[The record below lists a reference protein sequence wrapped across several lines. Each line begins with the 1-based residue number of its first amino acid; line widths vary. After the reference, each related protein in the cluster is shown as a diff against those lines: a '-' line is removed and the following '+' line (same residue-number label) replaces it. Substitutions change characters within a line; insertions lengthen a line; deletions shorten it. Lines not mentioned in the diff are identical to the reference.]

1 MSRLTLAAAVAAAAL
16 AMSASAVT
24 PALAD
29 SRGGEHRSAEYYLS
43 LGDSLAA
50 GVQPDA
56 TGASVATGQ
65 GFTDQLYAMLSQR
78 EPDLRVHELGCPGEN
93 TTTIINGGICGYAA
107 GARYSYSADT
117 GSQLGAALTF
127 LAAHRGHVPLITI
140 VIGANDILPCLQQ
153 GAIDKITACLQQ
165 VFPVVQQQLTDML
178 AQLRHAD
185 PRATVVGMTYYDPEL
200 AYWLTGPAGQ
210 AFATESISLTT
221 SFRALLTGVY
231 QAAGARVAD
240 VYTAFNTTDTTDQ
253 MTLPGAG
260 TVPENVGLICAWT
273 WMCAPSPQGPNI
285 HANATGYGVI
295 ARTFLAA
302 IRADD
307 RADAS

>member
-1 MSRLTLAAAVAAAAL
+1 MSRFTLAAAIAATAL

-29 SRGGEHRSAEYYLS
+29 SQNGSEHRSTEYYLS

-56 TGASVATGQ
+56 AGASVATGQ

-78 EPDLRVHELGCPGEN
+78 EPELRVHELGCPGE
-93 TTTIINGGICGYAA
+93 TTTTTINGGICGYA
-107 GARYSYSADT
+107 GGSRYSYTADT

-127 LAAHRGHVPLITI
+127 LTAHRGHVPLITI

-153 GAIDKITACLQQ
+153 GAIDQITACLQQ
-165 VFPVVQQQLTDML
+165 VFPAVQQQLTDTL

-185 PRATVVGMTYYDPEL
+185 PSATVVGMTYYDPEL
-200 AYWLTGPAGQ
+200 ADWLTGSAGQ
-210 AFATESISLTT
+210 AFATQSIAFTT

-231 QAAGARVAD
+231 QAAGARIAD
-240 VYTAFNTTDTTDQ
+240 VYTAFNTADTTDQ
-253 MTLPGAG
+253 VTLPGAG
-260 TVPENVGLICAWT
+260 SVPENVGLICQLT

-285 HANATGYGVI
+285 HANATGYSVI

-302 IRADD
+302 IRDD
-307 RADAS
+307 KNGR

>member
-1 MSRLTLAAAVAAAAL
+1 MSRLTLAAAIAAAAL

-29 SRGGEHRSAEYYLS
+29 SQGGEHHSADYYLS

-50 GVQPDA
+50 GAQPDA
-56 TGASVATGQ
+56 TGATVATDQ

-78 EPDLRVHELGCPGEN
+78 EPDLRVHELGCPGE
-93 TTTIINGGICGYAA
+93 TTTTTINGGICGYAD
-107 GARYSYSADT
+107 GSRYSYTADK

-153 GAIDKITACLQQ
+153 GTIGQITACLQQ
-165 VFPVVQQQLTDML
+165 VLPVVQQQLTETLD
-178 AQLRHAD
+178 QLRHAD
-185 PRATVVGMTYYDPEL
+185 PRATIVGMTYYDPEL
-200 AYWLTGPAGQ
+200 ADWLTGPAGQ
-210 AFATESISLTT
+210 AFATESISLTS
-221 SFRALLTGVY
+221 SFRALLTSVY

-240 VYTAFNTTDTTDQ
+240 VYTAFKTADTTDQ

-295 ARTFLAA
+295 AQTFLAA
-302 IRADD
+302 IRADG
-307 RADAS
+307 

>member
-1 MSRLTLAAAVAAAAL
+1 MSRLTLATAITAAAL

-29 SRGGEHRSAEYYLS
+29 SQGGEHHSTDYYLS

-50 GVQPDA
+50 GAQPDA
-56 TGASVATGQ
+56 AGATVATGQ

-78 EPDLRVHELGCPGEN
+78 EPDLRVHELGCPGED
-93 TTTIINGGICGYAA
+93 TATLINGGICGYA
-107 GARYSYSADT
+107 GDSRYSYTADT
-117 GSQLGAALTF
+117 GSQLGAALGF
-127 LAAHRGHVPLITI
+127 LATHRGHVPLITI
-140 VIGANDILPCLQQ
+140 VIGANNILPCLQQ
-153 GAIDKITACLQQ
+153 GAIGQITACLQQ
-165 VFPVVQQQLTDML
+165 VFPVVKQQLTDTL

-185 PRATVVGMTYYDPEL
+185 PRATIVGMTYYDPEL

-210 AFATESISLTT
+210 AFATQSISLTS

-240 VYTAFNTTDTTDQ
+240 VYTAFNTADTTDQ
-253 MTLPGAG
+253 MTMPGAG

-273 WMCAPSPQGPNI
+273 WMCAPSPRGPNI

-295 ARTFLAA
+295 ARTFLAV
-302 IRADD
+302 IRPHRRDD
-307 RADAS
+307 M

>member
-1 MSRLTLAAAVAAAAL
+1 MSRFTLAAAVAAAAL
-16 AMSASAVT
+16 ALSTSAVT

-29 SRGGEHRSAEYYLS
+29 GQGSEHRSTEYYLS

-50 GVQPDA
+50 GVQPDEA
-56 TGASVATGQ
+56 GTSVATGQ
-65 GFTDQLYAMLSQR
+65 GFTDQLYAMLSQD
-78 EPDLRVHELGCPGEN
+78 EPSLRVQELGCPGE
-93 TTTIINGGICGYAA
+93 TTTTLNNGGICGYAA
-107 GARYSYSADT
+107 GSLNSYTADT

-165 VFPVVQQQLTDML
+165 VLPVVQQQLADTL
-178 AQLRHAD
+178 AQLRRAD
-185 PRATVVGMTYYDPEL
+185 PRAMVVGMTYYDPEL

-210 AFATESISLTT
+210 AFATQSISLTT
-221 SFRALLTGVY
+221 SFRTLLTGVY

-240 VYTAFNTTDTTDQ
+240 VYTAFNTADTTGQ

-260 TVPENVGLICAWT
+260 SVPENVGMICELT

-285 HANATGYGVI
+285 HANAVGYGVI
-295 ARTFLAA
+295 AQTFLAA
-302 IRADD
+302 IQAHGRDNM
-307 RADAS
+307 

>member
-1 MSRLTLAAAVAAAAL
+1 MSRFTLAAAVAAAAL
-16 AMSASAVT
+16 ALSASAVT

-29 SRGGEHRSAEYYLS
+29 GQGSEHRSTEYYLS

-56 TGASVATGQ
+56 AGTSVATGQ
-65 GFTDQLYAMLSQR
+65 GFTDQLYAMLSQDQ
-78 EPDLRVHELGCPGEN
+78 PSLRVHELGCPGE
-93 TTTIINGGICGYAA
+93 TTTTLNNGGICGYAD
-107 GARYSYSADT
+107 GSRNSYTADT

-153 GAIDKITACLQQ
+153 GTIDKITACLQQ
-165 VFPVVQQQLTDML
+165 VFPVVQQQLNDTL
-178 AQLRHAD
+178 AQLRRAD
-185 PRATVVGMTYYDPEL
+185 PRAMVVGMTYYDPEL

-210 AFATESISLTT
+210 AFAIQSISLTT

-231 QAAGARVAD
+231 QAGGVRIAD
-240 VYTAFNTTDTTDQ
+240 VYTAFNTADTTDQ
-253 MTLPGAG
+253 VTLPGAG
-260 TVPENVGLICAWT
+260 SVPENVGMICEWT

-285 HANATGYGVI
+285 HANAVGYGVI
-295 ARTFLAA
+295 AQTFLAA
-302 IRADD
+302 IRAHGRDD
-307 RADAS
+307 M